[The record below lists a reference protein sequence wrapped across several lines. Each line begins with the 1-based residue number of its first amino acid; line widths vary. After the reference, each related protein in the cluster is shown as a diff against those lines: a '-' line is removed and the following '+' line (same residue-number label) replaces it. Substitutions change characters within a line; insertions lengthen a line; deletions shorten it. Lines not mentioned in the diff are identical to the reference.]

1 MTDRP
6 TIRMGDTGPDVMDLL
21 ELLPTYHF
29 DQALDAAV
37 RDYQRSR
44 GLDADGIVGPATWE
58 ALESGAPPYVPPGLP
73 PPMSEEMQ
81 QAIVKIAADSAIA
94 TYSWRDRGQ
103 APAGYTK
110 GVALSFANTY
120 RQWRVG
126 YEPALRMAE
135 AAGDYDT
142 DALAYYEDDF
152 DELGLPVDR
161 NGAETLRCLWTLI
174 LGLGMRESSGQHCCG
189 RDQSADNTS
198 AESAEAGAWQTS
210 WDAHTCSDHFDTLFT
225 AFDLS
230 IDTDQPQGFAEAFH
244 EDVTC
249 SDANWSNYGSGDGA
263 QHQWLSKH
271 RPAYAAE
278 VCGITLRCR
287 RNHYGPVNRREV
299 ELKEGAEAML
309 RVVQEA
315 VDRMEPPRDG

>member
-1 MTDRP
+1 MTNRP
-6 TIRMGDTGPDVMDLL
+6 TLRMGDTSPDVMDLL

-44 GLDADGIVGPATWE
+44 GLEVDGVVGPATWA

-73 PPMSEEMQ
+73 PPMSPDMQ
-81 QAIVKIAADSAIA
+81 AAIVKIAADSAIA
-94 TYSWRDRGQ
+94 SYSWRDRGQ

-110 GVALSFANTY
+110 GVALAFGNAY

-126 YEPALRMAE
+126 YGPALRMAE
-135 AAGDYDT
+135 EAGDYDT

-161 NGAETLRCLWTLI
+161 SGAETLRCLWTLI

-189 RDQSADNTS
+189 RDQSADNTT
-198 AESAEAGAWQTS
+198 AETCEAGAWQTS
-210 WDAHTCSDHFDTLFT
+210 WDAHTCSSTFQTLFD
-225 AFDLS
+225 AFDAGIRS
-230 IDTDQPQGFAEAFH
+230 DQPQGFLEVFK
-244 EDVTC
+244 EGVSC
-249 SDANWSNYGSGDGA
+249 SGDDWDNYGSGDGA

-271 RPAYAAE
+271 RPAYAAS

-299 ELKEGAEAML
+299 ELKESAEAML
-309 RVVQEA
+309 RVVQEC
-315 VDRMEPPRDG
+315 VDRMEPAANG